1 MAKVDMRG
9 VRQRLIG
16 EGIHKEDVGEWL
28 EREAIIKYLTH
39 LIRHSL
45 RGQRLGFER

>member
-16 EGIHKEDVGEWL
+16 EGIHKEDMGEWL
-28 EREAIIKYLTH
+28 EREAIIKYLNTSNSAFSQGST
-39 LIRHSL
+39 IR
-45 RGQRLGFER
+45 F